1 MLNYLNNLSRY
12 TSQSYTLLKV
22 VSGLMFSFHGTQK
35 IFGILSNYTPAVGS
49 QLWIGGIIEIITG
62 VCIAFSIQTRL
73 AAFLA
78 SGTMAVAYIQ
88 FHWKFQFGSQLIPI
102 INKGELALLYS
113 VLFLFLACI
122 NDQIEKK
129 SD

>member
-12 TSQSYTLLKV
+12 SSQSYTLLKV

>member
-1 MLNYLNNLSRY
+1 MLNFMNNLSRY
-12 TSQSYTLLKV
+12 TSQSYILLKV

-62 VCIAFSIQTRL
+62 VCIAFSIQTRF

-88 FHWKFQFGSQLIPI
+88 FHWKFQLGSQLIPI

-113 VLFLFLACI
+113 VLFLFFACI

-129 SD
+129 SN